1 MSLSIGEVAA
11 RCGLATSTLRYYER
25 LGVLPAPARRS
36 GRRRYGE
43 EAVERLA
50 VVVYAKDMGFSLAEI
65 RELFTDGRPYSTRM
79 RRLAR
84 RKLEHVG
91 LMIDRAHAMQ
101 AMLRTALH
109 CRCLDVPACGRRL
122 LTATPKRRSRR

>member
-25 LGVLPAPARRS
+25 LRILPAPARRS

-50 VVVYAKDMGFSLAEI
+50 VVVYAKDMGFSLVEI
-65 RELFTDGRPYSTRM
+65 RELFTDGKPYSKRM
-79 RRLAR
+79 RSLAG
-84 RKLEHVG
+84 RKLEHVQ
-91 LMIDRAHAMQ
+91 LMIARAHAMQ
-101 AMLRTALH
+101 GMLRAALH

-122 LTATPKRRSRR
+122 LAATKRARHR